1 MPKEMNIFQL
11 ERIYGGKFGPGNR
24 ITVFHD
30 VKDAFLDIFRE
41 IDRARESICLVFYI
55 FRNDVTGSELA
66 ELLKTKAR
74 EGVRVCLLYDH
85 FGSLFTPRWF
95 WQSLKEAGAEV
106 KASRPLK
113 WKRPREYIY
122 RDHRKLIVIDGKI
135 AFTGGLNIAD
145 EYRPFRHRIRGWR
158 DTAVRVEGPAAL
170 KLYDIFDKTWQF
182 WKGTPFAMLSGEK
195 VPSFEDGL
203 SVMPIFSSSARG
215 RRKIRK
221 LLHWCIRESQSQ
233 ISLTTAY
240 FTPSRRLIQIL
251 AEAVERGV
259 RVRLLLPSK
268 SDISPAQYAGRAFFL
283 RLLKSGVEIYLYQDT
298 VLHAK
303 SYVFDDVFSIV
314 GSANLDFQSLR
325 KNDEGN
331 VGVYDERFAREM
343 EMIFAMDIGK
353 SRKVDL
359 DEWRKRPL
367 CDKIKERFFVLFRM
381 RL

>member
-1 MPKEMNIFQL
+1 MNIFQL
-11 ERIYGGKFGPGNR
+11 ERIYGGKFVPGNR
-24 ITVFHD
+24 ITVFHE

-41 IDRARESICLVFYI
+41 IERARESICLVFYI

-221 LLHWCIRESQSQ
+221 LLHWCIRKSQSQ

-303 SYVFDDVFSIV
+303 SYVFDNVFSIV

-331 VGVYDERFAREM
+331 VGVYDERFAKEM

>member
-1 MPKEMNIFQL
+1 MNIFQL
-11 ERIYGGKFGPGNR
+11 ERIYGGKFVPGNR
-24 ITVFHD
+24 ITVFHE

-41 IDRARESICLVFYI
+41 IERARESICLVFYI

>member
-1 MPKEMNIFQL
+1 MNIFQL
-11 ERIYGGKFGPGNR
+11 ERIYGGKFVPGNR
-24 ITVFHD
+24 ITVFHE

-41 IDRARESICLVFYI
+41 IERARESICLVFYI

-182 WKGTPFAMLSGEK
+182 WKGTPLAALSGEE

-221 LLHWCIRESQSQ
+221 LLHWCIRKSQSQ